1 VFSPSFRKYRA
12 TLDRLKKMR
21 ESLGLPESV
30 SLQLLIDEAKML
42 AGEK

>member
-1 VFSPSFRKYRA
+1 MFSPSFRKYRT

-21 ESLGLPESV
+21 MALGLEESI